1 MDPLFVNLGGRIVV
15 FAIIHVYI
23 LSLYLLPGVIIS
35 DVIIVIRAMRLSAY
49 GPFVSSA
56 LRSRFFCSSL
66 SQIIVYCACITILS
80 LSLNNICSV
89 C

>member
-1 MDPLFVNLGGRIVV
+1 MMISICSVCNYPCL
-15 FAIIHVYI
+15 HPE
-23 LSLYLLPGVIIS
+23 LYLLPGVIIS

-56 LRSRFFCSSL
+56 LRSRFFCSSV
-66 SQIIVYCACITILS
+66 SHIIVYCACITILS